1 MIMFITLKC
10 KNCGE
15 IQKVE
20 LDDLCKELL
29 YKCRNCDTIMTERE
43 STKIVNL
50 ETLENFEIFKIENG
64 DSNSDFHNFV
74 FTSDLDR
81 ITEIY
86 CEADND
92 LKREIT
98 NIVDA
103 IYLILNR
110 KNIDDATTLHN
121 MIRNYQLSKVESEQG
136 ESDTHSL
143 VNTYKS
149 FDELVS
155 YIEEK
160 IPGYSINASGLN
172 KLKALFN
179 KYDFDL
185 LLECVDISCEQ
196 YLEYDDEDKPTK
208 DSVGDFF
215 EKIGGIAYN
224 KSLSPI
230 LKKVGYIIN
239 YGYKVAYGWKK
250 QAVKALLERYIV
262 TLKEY
267 GYNENEIISDLQ
279 DYVIPIIDD
288 TCDWRQW
295 DNIMEERIKMFSEEN
310 E

>member
-1 MIMFITLKC
+1 MFITLRC

-29 YKCRNCDTIMTERE
+29 YKCRNCDIIMTERE
-43 STKIVNL
+43 STKIANL
-50 ETLENFEIFKIENG
+50 ETLDNFEIFKIENG

-121 MIRNYQLSKVESEQG
+121 MLRNYQLSKAESEQG
-136 ESDTHSL
+136 EFDTRSL
-143 VNTYKS
+143 LNTDKN
-149 FDELVS
+149 FDGFVS

-160 IPGYSINASGLN
+160 IPGYSINANGLN
-172 KLKALFN
+172 KLKNLFN

-185 LLECVDISCEQ
+185 LLECVDISCAQ
-196 YLEYDDEDKPTK
+196 YLKYDEEDKPTK
-208 DSVGDFF
+208 DSIEVFLD
-215 EKIGGIAYN
+215 KIGGIAYN
-224 KSLSPI
+224 KSRSPI
-230 LKKVGYIIN
+230 QDKVEYIIN
-239 YGYKVAYGWKK
+239 YGNKVAYGWKK
-250 QAVKALLERYIV
+250 QDVKALLERYVV
-262 TLKEY
+262 TLKKC
-267 GYNENEIISDLQ
+267 GYDEDSIITDLQ
-279 DYVIPIIDD
+279 DYVIPIIDY
-288 TCDWRQW
+288 TRDWRQW
-295 DNIMEERIKMFSEEN
+295 DSSMEDRIRMFAEEN

>member
-1 MIMFITLKC
+1 MFITLRC

-43 STKIVNL
+43 STKLANL
-50 ETLENFEIFKIENG
+50 ETLDNFEIFKIENG

-110 KNIDDATTLHN
+110 KNIDDATNLHN
-121 MIRNYQLSKVESEQG
+121 IIRNYQLSEAKREQR
-136 ESDTHSL
+136 EFDTPSL
-143 VNTYKS
+143 VNTDQS
-149 FDELVS
+149 FDRLVS

-172 KLKALFN
+172 KLKTLFN

-196 YLEYDDEDKPTK
+196 YLEYDEEDKPTK
-208 DSVGDFF
+208 DSVGHFF
-215 EKIGGIAYN
+215 DKIGGIAYN

-230 LKKVGYIIN
+230 QKKVGYIVN
-239 YGYKVAYGWKK
+239 YGDKVAYGWRK
-250 QAVKALLERYIV
+250 QDVKALLERYVV

-267 GYNENEIISDLQ
+267 GYDEDAIITDLQ

-288 TCDWRQW
+288 TRNWRQW
-295 DNIMEERIKMFSEEN
+295 DSSMEDRIRMFAEGN

>member
-1 MIMFITLKC
+1 MIMFITLRC

-92 LKREIT
+92 LKRKIT

-121 MIRNYQLSKVESEQG
+121 MIRNYQLSKVESEQR

-208 DSVGDFF
+208 DSVGYFLR
-215 EKIGGIAYN
+215 K
-224 KSLSPI
+224 
-230 LKKVGYIIN
+230 
-239 YGYKVAYGWKK
+239 
-250 QAVKALLERYIV
+250 
-262 TLKEY
+262 
-267 GYNENEIISDLQ
+267 
-279 DYVIPIIDD
+279 
-288 TCDWRQW
+288 
-295 DNIMEERIKMFSEEN
+295 
-310 E
+310 